1 MLDSTPTW
9 SASRRLCRPAWLA
22 PVEVE
27 LSGLAGVLAH
37 PWRYRALIQIL
48 TSREITGRYRG
59 SLFGSLWSLLT
70 PLLMLAVYTLVF
82 GVVMSTRWPGG
93 RSDEGIGMV
102 ALRLLAGTLMHTLL
116 AESLSRAPSLVVSQ
130 PNYVNKVVFPLEVL
144 GWVNLLSALVHM
156 VIALALLLVVNG
168 LWGTGFAA
176 SQLAMPLLI
185 LPYAVLLLGLTWIFA
200 AFGVYVRDLA
210 QLVGPLVMISMFLGP
225 IFFPRSAM
233 PAAMQPWLALNPVTV
248 PIEQLRRVLFDG
260 RWPDWTGLAEYSLIA
275 ILIYMLGLWAF
286 GSLKRGFADVI

>member
-1 MLDSTPTW
+1 M
-9 SASRRLCRPAWLA
+9 
-22 PVEVE
+22 
-27 LSGLAGVLAH
+27 SGLAGVLTH
-37 PWRYRALIQIL
+37 PWRYRSLIQIL
-48 TSREITGRYRG
+48 TRREITGRYRG

-82 GVVMSTRWPGG
+82 GVVLATRWPGG
-93 RSDEGIGMV
+93 GDDEGIGMV
-102 ALRLLAGTLMHTLL
+102 ALRLLAGTLMHGLL
-116 AESLSRAPSLVVSQ
+116 SESLGRAPSLVLSQ

-156 VIALALLLVVNG
+156 LIALALLLLVNG

-176 SQLAMPLLI
+176 AQLATPLLV
-185 LPYAVLLLGLTWIFA
+185 LPYALLLLGLTWLFA

-233 PAAMQPWLALNPVTV
+233 PVGLQPWLALNPVTI

-260 RWPDWTGLAEYSLIA
+260 RWPDWASLLEYSLIA
-275 ILIYMLGLWAF
+275 LLVYVLGLWVF
-286 GSLKRGFADVI
+286 GSLKKGFADVI